1 MVEGFPTTT
10 YRKAVLPSGLRV
22 LTSPMPHTYSVA
34 ISVYVGA
41 GSRYETSPESGVS
54 HFVEHMLFK
63 GTEKRPSPQLIS
75 EAIDGVGGVLNAATD
90 REFTVYYAKVARP
103 HLDLALDVLVDLV
116 RGPLFEPAEIEKER
130 KVVLEELASVVDS
143 PGQQVDLLL
152 DELLW
157 PGQPLGWDVAGTKE
171 SIEALTRQMTIDYM
185 ARQYVPNNIVV
196 AVAGNIDHD
205 ATLEAIDLK
214 FSGSGRGN
222 PGSWFPA
229 SNGQEA
235 PRCSVMYKRTEQSH
249 IAMAVRGVPLEHPDR
264 YALDLL
270 SVLFG
275 EGMSSRLFMELRER
289 QGLCYDVHA
298 YVSHFLDA
306 GSFGVYA
313 AVDPARGHD
322 AVVALVGEMVKLRDG
337 IPEEELRKAKE
348 LAKGR
353 LLLRMEDTRA
363 VSAWLGSQEMLTN
376 RIVSPEEVVERIE
389 TVTPA
394 DLSRVVDD
402 ILVRKHLNL
411 AIVGPY
417 RSDKR
422 FLPLLE
428 L

>member
-1 MVEGFPTTT
+1 MSQEFPPTNYVKT
-10 YRKAVLPSGLRV
+10 VLPSGLRL
-22 LTSPMPHTYSVA
+22 LTSAMPHTYSVA
-34 ISVYVGA
+34 LSVYVGA

-63 GTEKRPSPQLIS
+63 GTKKRPSPQLIS

-103 HLDLALDVLVDLV
+103 HLELALDVLVDLV
-116 RGPLFEPAEIEKER
+116 RGPLFEPEEIEKER

-157 PGQPLGWDVAGTKE
+157 PEQPLGWDVAGTRE
-171 SIEALTRQMTIDYM
+171 SIEGLTRQVTLDYM
-185 ARQYVPNNIVV
+185 GRQYVPQNLVV
-196 AVAGNIDHD
+196 AVAGNIVHD
-205 ATLEAIDLK
+205 DVAALIDAK
-214 FSGSGRGN
+214 FSGFAGGT
-222 PGSWFPA
+222 PGAWFPA
-229 SNGQEA
+229 RDGQDA
-235 PRCSVMYKRTEQSH
+235 PRCGVLYKRTEQSH
-249 IAMAVRGVPLEHPDR
+249 IAMAVRGLPLEHPDR

-313 AVDPARGHD
+313 AVDPARGRD
-322 AVVALVGEMVKLRDG
+322 AVAALIGEMVKLRDG

-353 LLLRMEDTRA
+353 LLLRMEDTRS
-363 VSAWLGSQEMLTN
+363 VSAWLGSQEMLTG
-376 RIVSPEEVVERIE
+376 RVLSPDEVVQRIE
-389 TVTPA
+389 AVCPA
-394 DLSRVVDD
+394 DLSRVVDT
-402 ILVRKHLNL
+402 ILVRDHLSL

-422 FLPLLE
+422 FLPLLA